1 MAAMPSRSQTPVD
14 HGAVRDPSVDTPS
27 HASLSFAPPEPS
39 PRSFQPDGSDRK
51 VRRAPIAVGPGRPA
65 IVTRNQSGGL
75 LGAMPEFPVQ
85 LSKVQAPPL
94 RDETLARERLL
105 DWLAAK
111 IHDRV
116 VLVIAEAGYG
126 KTTLLA

>member
-1 MAAMPSRSQTPVD
+1 MPSGSQTSVD
-14 HGAVRDPSVDTPS
+14 LQAHPDPSVDTPA

-51 VRRAPIAVGPGRPA
+51 LRRAPIAVGPGRPA
-65 IVTRNQSGGL
+65 IVARTQPGGL

-105 DWLAAK
+105 DWL
-111 IHDRV
+111 
-116 VLVIAEAGYG
+116 
-126 KTTLLA
+126 